1 MKSDLFA
8 PVYKRLIRGES
19 YKSVA
24 QAFNTCQRSLRSRV
38 SYHCQ
43 THHMLPPSALR
54 TWICA
59 SISLHNKKVLADKYR
74 INNFERTKSRFLAR
88 RKELLYDLDPS
99 SAQKIAEEMKAMEP
113 ALSWQELSNTL
124 QTHLYPTEG
133 SPLQD
138 VGALGAD
145 DSPYDID
152 TIKEMYE
159 ARAGGLSWEAISTL
173 SGEAKNLCHY
183 YVKGYAD
190 SQRLPLPAK
199 VFDTKSRRRMAYH
212 ASNLC
217 YNVSWSDVTI
227 NCLYTNDT
235 ASKWGARY
243 FELYEANEGNPN
255 EMSIASLTEEIRNL
269 TEEKEEL
276 EAEIRE
282 LAKIRRVRTQGE

>member
-8 PVYKRLIRGES
+8 IIYKRLTRGES
-19 YKSVA
+19 YRSVA
-24 QAFNTCQRSLRSRV
+24 QAYDLNMTSLRNRV
-38 SYHCQ
+38 TYHCQ

-59 SISLHNKKVLADKYR
+59 SISLHNKKELADKYR
-74 INNFERTKSRFLAR
+74 VNNFERTKSRFLAR
-88 RKELLYDLDPS
+88 RKELLYDLNPN
-99 SAQKIAEEMKAMEP
+99 SAQKIAEQMKAMEP
-113 ALSWQELSNTL
+113 ALSWKELSNTL
-124 QTHLYPTEG
+124 QTRLYPTEG
-133 SPLQD
+133 SHLQD
-138 VGALGAD
+138 VGVLDAD
-145 DSPYDID
+145 GSPYGMS

-159 ARAGGLSWEAISTL
+159 ARAGGLSWEAISAL
-173 SGEAKNLCHY
+173 SGEAKSLCHY
-183 YVKGYAD
+183 YVKGYAE

-212 ASNLC
+212 ASNIC
-217 YNVSWSDVTI
+217 SNVSWSDVTI

-243 FELYEANEGNPN
+243 FELYEADGASPH
-255 EMSIASLTEEIRNL
+255 EMPIRDLTDDIKIL
-269 TEEKEEL
+269 IEEKEEL